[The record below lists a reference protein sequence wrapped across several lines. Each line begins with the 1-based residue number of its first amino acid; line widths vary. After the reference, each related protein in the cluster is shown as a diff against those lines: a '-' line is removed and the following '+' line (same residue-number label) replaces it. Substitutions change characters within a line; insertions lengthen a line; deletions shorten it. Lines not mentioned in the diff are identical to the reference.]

1 MQRRESSQVA
11 PMPPYKERESER
23 EREMGRPSGGGGA
36 CVQNAHSCRAR
47 GDRGCK
53 AAGRRVLPGGRAPN
67 LTTNGGVDRHFAGIR
82 PRLAPRREREEAQFG
97 VVLSGLAFDSP
108 SLPFFREL
116 LLRVSE
122 V

>member
-11 PMPPYKERESER
+11 PMPPYKKKRERAR

-47 GDRGCK
+47 ALGDRGCK

-82 PRLAPRREREEAQFG
+82 PRLAPRREREEARFG
-97 VVLSGLAFDSP
+97 VVLSGLAR
-108 SLPFFREL
+108 L
-116 LLRVSE
+116 
-122 V
+122 